1 MARIVYKCLFWA
13 DKSTKG
19 NNFGITLP
27 IAIKLKKFMVYK
39 HYNSWE
45 WETFINLISSIKWIQ
60 TQYRLY
66 GIDMRN
72 YSRLCDYK
80 AVRLNFK
87 KYNILAQLKGEDI
100 ENPSTISFPIFF

>member
-1 MARIVYKCLFWA
+1 
-13 DKSTKG
+13 
-19 NNFGITLP
+19 
-27 IAIKLKKFMVYK
+27 MVYK

-72 YSRLCDYK
+72 YSRFCDYK

-87 KYNILAQLKGEDI
+87 KYNILAQLKGNNI
-100 ENPSTISFPIFF
+100 ENPSTISFPIFLQFKYAWRITNYRNKQKIIELIITFQGYF